1 MKKTI
6 LCIFLFAVSAFAAE
20 VDKGQLDLF
29 KKESTALRGAIDDIM
44 NATVAGRGLMES
56 ANATYLE
63 GYGAVLTLEASL
75 EPPRSPFTSPKTP
88 AEVRT
93 IVNGRRKA
101 IETKVESLLK
111 DRIGKMESIAPA
123 DSVTVIVYLFNS
135 NPADVPDLPSQLVFT
150 VKKQD
155 PTHVTIASR
164 F

>member
-20 VDKGQLDLF
+20 LDKSQLDLF

-44 NATVAGRGLMES
+44 NATVAGRGVMES
-56 ANATYLE
+56 SKATYLE

-75 EPPRSPFTSPKTP
+75 EPPRNPFTSPKTP

-93 IVNGRRKA
+93 IVNDRRKA
-101 IETKVESLLK
+101 IETKITNLLK
-111 DRIGKMESIAPA
+111 DRVGKMDSIAPT
-123 DSVTVIVYLFNS
+123 DSVTVVVYLFNS
-135 NPADVPDLPSQLVFT
+135 NPADVPDLPSQLVFS

-155 PTHVTIASR
+155 PSHVVTR
-164 F
+164 PF

>member
-20 VDKGQLDLF
+20 VDKSQLDLF

-56 ANATYLE
+56 ARATYLE
-63 GYGAVLTLEASL
+63 GYGAVLTLQASL
-75 EPPRSPFTSPKTP
+75 EPPRNPFNSPKTP
-88 AEVRT
+88 AEVRA
-93 IVNGRRKA
+93 IVSERRKT
-101 IETKVESLLK
+101 IETKIEGLLK
-111 DRIGKMESIAPA
+111 DRVEKMQSIAPT
-123 DSVTVIVYLFNS
+123 DSVTVVVYLFNS

-155 PTHVTIASR
+155 PTHVVTR
-164 F
+164 PF

>member
-6 LCIFLFAVSAFAAE
+6 LCIFLFAVSAFGAE

-56 ANATYLE
+56 AKATYLE

-75 EPPRSPFTSPKTP
+75 EPPRNPFTSPKAP
-88 AEVRT
+88 AEVRA
-93 IVNGRRKA
+93 IVNERRKT
-101 IETKVESLLK
+101 IETKIEGLLK
-111 DRIGKMESIAPA
+111 DRVEKMQAIAPA
-123 DSVTVIVYLFNS
+123 DSMTVIVYLFNS
-135 NPADVPDLPSQLVFT
+135 NPADVPDLPSQIIFT

-155 PTHVTIASR
+155 PTHVTISR